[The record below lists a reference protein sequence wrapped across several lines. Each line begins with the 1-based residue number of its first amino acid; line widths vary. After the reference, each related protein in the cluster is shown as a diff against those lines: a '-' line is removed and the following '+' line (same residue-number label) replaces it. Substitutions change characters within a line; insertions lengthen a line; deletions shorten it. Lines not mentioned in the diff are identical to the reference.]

1 MAVSYRFIHNF
12 EVAIKDK
19 RQSSILGKTFTN
31 NAMGGG
37 ISFLSNVKIIS
48 MPSRLSEYI
57 LEQAA

>member
-1 MAVSYRFIHNF
+1 M
-12 EVAIKDK
+12 AIKDK

-37 ISFLSNVKIIS
+37 ISFLSNVKITS